1 MLICFVVD
9 YLVKVIY
16 LWVYNFTG
24 YDSLS
29 YLSVFCDVSVRTLTR
44 VLTILVCMGLGISC
58 ASIPEST
65 LKLGVFAATYFLIN
79 CWDSY
84 VSLNPPVGDLSNKI
98 RIYITAGWAR
108 AAAVTRSMDAM
119 VYFWVFQS
127 LMNTM
132 EELKQNQQNAKLAVF
147 TRLYTLLLVSVV
159 VSTLTLVVFS
169 YFVSHEESGTMWKY
183 QWL

>member
-1 MLICFVVD
+1 M
-9 YLVKVIY
+9 
-16 LWVYNFTG
+16 
-24 YDSLS
+24 
-29 YLSVFCDVSVRTLTR
+29 
-44 VLTILVCMGLGISC
+44 
-58 ASIPEST
+58 
-65 LKLGVFAATYFLIN
+65 
-79 CWDSY
+79 
-84 VSLNPPVGDLSNKI
+84 GDLSNKL